1 MKKAISVILC
11 AAVLCTVSIWG
22 AGAELI
28 SQAPEYSFDFQADY
42 INEGYKLGTSYED
55 GNTFREIW
63 TPSDGLGQNNSAFHV
78 NGEGH
83 KYLTLSGFLSLPC
96 DYSWNG
102 GYTFSADISGS
113 NSNFSGV
120 LFNYTQSREG
130 FPLFENNGASA
141 DGDSLVGEAG
151 IGVALRG
158 GNKLEVYILTY
169 DASAAKAVGAL
180 RQSFTTSG
188 DLNNFNTLGFSDDGS
203 GDIELKLDSATVCT
217 IKYSDAG
224 VYDDSPYIADYYKTA
239 VIYGADGTLLGSTD
253 SALIASCGTVGFG
266 TRAAELNID
275 NIKISPVI
283 QDSSKSTLTLDKSE
297 YSIKD
302 GKFSVTASFTNARAA
317 DTWFGVYRADVAAPT
332 PADSLGTWCYA
343 NGTRAAGEEIPAD
356 GTFVMTEE
364 VCNEISV
371 LTDGEYKLYMFARD
385 SGGDTYE
392 VIASADFALV
402 PYVAPDT
409 SDAPIYLAAALALI
423 SLGCGIAFDKKAPT
437 AMR

>member
-55 GNTFREIW
+55 GNTSAKSELRPTGWEKQFRV
-63 TPSDGLGQNNSAFHV
+63 SV

-83 KYLTLSGFLSLPC
+83 KYLQLSGFLSLRAII
-96 DYSWNG
+96 WNG
-102 GYTFSADISGS
+102 GYTFGADIAGS
-113 NSNFSGV
+113 NSNCSGV

-180 RQSFTTSG
+180 RQSFTTSD

-371 LTDGEYKLYMFARD
+371 LTEGEYKLYMFARD

-392 VIASADFALV
+392 AIASADFALV

-423 SLGCGIAFDKKAPT
+423 SLGCGILLIKKRRPPW
-437 AMR
+437 R